1 MVCLDTMQNNKIDI
15 YQHLDPQKKI
25 HDEKKKISYWL
36 EKLHTQEDT
45 DKKDSKAIRE
55 TDHAKDDVNKTP
67 ETKGIEQYAKEQTMR
82 VANDR
87 QMVDE
92 LVRKSNR
99 SIITVSSTF
108 PWNLFPNTIDVE
120 ESRVTFIFRQFMTSQ
135 SHSVDIKDISN
146 VFIESGFIF
155 ATLQVVSRTFVQND
169 IKINYLNKKQAA
181 KVKRV
186 IEGLRTFSNSNI
198 DTSNYEVNDLVN
210 KLYELNITR

>member
-99 SIITVSSTF
+99 SIITISSTF